1 MSESAPTSAAVS
13 RSEVLAA
20 LSYALDLTEGQ
31 RPGHTLRTCLIGM
44 RLGEEIGLSEEMRSS
59 LFYALLLKDAGCS
72 SNAARM
78 SSLFGADD
86 RFVKPFLK
94 NVDRQERVKLA
105 LKTLVASGKGGNIV
119 NRLKHFV
126 GISRTPDVTR
136 DLISIRCERGAGIA
150 MRLGFSEATAN
161 AIRSLDEHWNGG
173 GHPEGLAGEEIP
185 ILARI
190 INICQT
196 VEVFHSEHGIGGA
209 IAVLLKRRGTWFDP
223 ALVDKML
230 TWRTEAERWGKTV
243 ADEIG
248 EAVMALEPG
257 AEAEML
263 SAEELDEIAR
273 AFADIIDAKSP
284 FTFNHSANVAAFAVA
299 IARASGADATEQQ
312 RIYRAGLLHDI
323 GKLGVSNLILDKP
336 GRLTPEERVE
346 VERHPVFTNNILS
359 HVRAFGNFAWTASI
373 HHECLDGSGYPYK
386 LNAAQIDGP
395 ARMLCVADVFE
406 ALTADR
412 PYRAGMTPEDA
423 FGLMRS
429 AFATKLCGNTVDVL
443 EGCYEGAG
451 VVRVAARPGTRD

>member
-1 MSESAPTSAAVS
+1 MPGSSVS
-13 RSEVLAA
+13 LSEVLAA

-59 LFYALLLKDAGCS
+59 LYYALLLKDAGCS

-78 SSLFGADD
+78 SALFGSDD

-94 NVDRQERVKLA
+94 NVDRQEKLKLA
-105 LKTLVASGKGGNIV
+105 LKTLLASGKSGNVVSRI
-119 NRLKHFV
+119 KHFV
-126 GISRTPDVTR
+126 GVSRTPEVTR
-136 DLISIRCERGAGIA
+136 DLIAIRCERGAGIA
-150 MRLGFSEATAN
+150 MRLGFSEATAS
-161 AIRSLDEHWNGG
+161 AIRSLDEHWNGA

-190 INICQT
+190 INVCQT
-196 VEVFHSEHGIGGA
+196 VEVFHKEHGLGGA
-209 IAVLLKRRGTWFDP
+209 LAVLLKRRGTWFDP
-223 ALVDKML
+223 KLVDRML
-230 TWRTEAERWGKTV
+230 KWRSEAKGWSEPSEE
-243 ADEIG
+243 AMA
-248 EAVMALEPG
+248 EAVMELEPG
-257 AEAEML
+257 AETRMVD
-263 SAEELDEIAR
+263 AEELDNICR

-284 FTFNHSANVAAFAVA
+284 FTFNHSANVAAFSVA
-299 IARASGADATEQQ
+299 ISRATGADASEQQ

-323 GKLGVSNLILDKP
+323 GKLGVSNTILDKP

-346 VERHPVFTNNILS
+346 IERHPVFTNNILS
-359 HVRAFGNFAWTASI
+359 HVHAFGDFAWTASI

-386 LNAAQIDGP
+386 LTAPQIDGP
-395 ARMLCVADVFE
+395 ARMICVADVFE

-412 PYRAGMTPEDA
+412 PYRAGMTPADA

-429 AFATKLCGNTVDVL
+429 AFATKLCQTTIDAL

-451 VVRVAARPGTRD
+451 VVQSEAKRVTSN

>member
-1 MSESAPTSAAVS
+1 MSSSSAVS

-44 RLGEEIGLSEEMRSS
+44 RLGEDIGLGEEMRSS

-78 SSLFGADD
+78 SSLFGSDD

-94 NVDRQERVKLA
+94 NIDRQERVRLA

-119 NRLKHFV
+119 SRIRHFV
-126 GISRTPDVTR
+126 GISRTADVTR

-185 ILARI
+185 ILSRI

-223 ALVDKML
+223 ALVDRML
-230 TWRTEAERWGKTV
+230 KWRAEAEGWGDPSS
-243 ADEIG
+243 DEIG
-248 EAVMALEPG
+248 DLVMALEPG
-257 AEAEML
+257 GEAQML
-263 SAEELDEIAR
+263 SGGELDEIAR

-284 FTFNHSANVAAFAVA
+284 FTYNHSTNVAAFAVA
-299 IARASGADATEQQ
+299 IARASGADATELQ

-323 GKLGVSNLILDKP
+323 GKLGVSNMILDKP
-336 GRLTPEERVE
+336 GRLTPEERAE
-346 VERHPVFTNNILS
+346 VELHPVFTNNILS
-359 HVRAFGNFAWTASI
+359 HVRAFGDFAWTASI
-373 HHECLDGSGYPYK
+373 HHECLDGTGYPYK
-386 LNAAQIDGP
+386 LTATQIDGP

-423 FGLMRS
+423 LGLMRS
-429 AFATKLCGNTVDVL
+429 AFATKLCAETVNVL
-443 EGCYEGAG
+443 ESCYEGAG
-451 VVRVAARPGTRD
+451 VVRKTS